1 MEINPIIVIGVPRE
15 GEGDA
20 EMVKTNWQRAVDSGI
35 GCVIIND
42 DMGNKAAKDAK
53 KAGAYV
59 YVPGYAGE
67 VSGSNYETESGA
79 ERVAKSLAE
88 FDRFY
93 NHDIVVNVHA
103 HLPEMA
109 ADAIK
114 AVMYPLADPYVKIST
129 FVVPISDEEAKD
141 EAIIKADIEIFETR
155 RIHVLTNSKVAEVK
169 GFFRKLPKGSKGPYY
184 KQISI
189 YAYRRGS
196 LDQFV
201 RFGPT
206 VREMDEN
213 LEPERALANGMRVGA
228 VLLNDGLNAAAD
240 SPMSE
245 KPTYTKSALNK
256 MREAQV
262 VHIANTMGID
272 ATVDDLKADTV
283 AKILAAQT

>member
-20 EMVKTNWQRAVDSGI
+20 EMVKTNWQRAIESDI

-42 DMGNKAAKDAK
+42 DMGTKAAQAAK

-59 YVPGYAGE
+59 YVPDYAGE

-103 HLPEMA
+103 RLPEMA
-109 ADAIK
+109 ADVIK

-141 EAIIKADIEIFETR
+141 ETIIKAEIEIFETR
-155 RIHVLTNSKVAEVK
+155 RIHVLTNSKVAE
-169 GFFRKLPKGSKGPYY
+169 
-184 KQISI
+184 
-189 YAYRRGS
+189 
-196 LDQFV
+196 
-201 RFGPT
+201 
-206 VREMDEN
+206 
-213 LEPERALANGMRVGA
+213 
-228 VLLNDGLNAAAD
+228 
-240 SPMSE
+240 
-245 KPTYTKSALNK
+245 
-256 MREAQV
+256 
-262 VHIANTMGID
+262 
-272 ATVDDLKADTV
+272 LKAFFANSLKA
-283 AKILAAQT
+283 AKGLITSKFRSMPIAEAHWINLFVSAQRFAKWRKI

>member
-103 HLPEMA
+103 RLPEMA

-141 EAIIKADIEIFETR
+141 CLLYTSPSPRD
-155 RIHVLTNSKVAEVK
+155 
-169 GFFRKLPKGSKGPYY
+169 
-184 KQISI
+184 Q
-189 YAYRRGS
+189 RGS
-196 LDQFV
+196 
-201 RFGPT
+201 RMP
-206 VREMDEN
+206 
-213 LEPERALANGMRVGA
+213 
-228 VLLNDGLNAAAD
+228 
-240 SPMSE
+240 S
-245 KPTYTKSALNK
+245 SA
-256 MREAQV
+256 
-262 VHIANTMGID
+262 
-272 ATVDDLKADTV
+272 
-283 AKILAAQT
+283 